1 MNWKIY
7 SIVNDDGRTWSEALL
22 SDPKVPGYL
31 LSAEG
36 MVVAES
42 SAEVEYLDTV
52 TLDAFVPLQK
62 ARERYLSNVEQ
73 RVAYLSNLH
82 TIVAKRCPVNK
93 VGAPIVSDYDKISAE
108 FWEHFLAIVCVVT
121 GRKP

>member
-1 MNWKIY
+1 MNWKYY
-7 SIVNDDGRTWSEALL
+7 SIVNDDGRTWGDSLL

-31 LSAEG
+31 LSKDG

-42 SAEVEYLDTV
+42 ATKVTCPVEVNS
-52 TLDAFVPLQK
+52 DAFIPLQK
-62 ARERYLSNVEQ
+62 ARERYLANVEQ
-73 RVAYLSNLH
+73 RVAYLSHLH

>member
-73 RVAYLSNLH
+73 RVAYLTYLH
-82 TIVAKRCPVNK
+82 TIVARRCPVNR

>member
-1 MNWKIY
+1 MNWKVY

-52 TLDAFVPLQK
+52 TLDAFIPLQK
-62 ARERYLSNVEQ
+62 ARERYLANVEQ
-73 RVAYLSNLH
+73 RVAYLTYLH
-82 TIVAKRCPVNK
+82 TIVARRCPVNR